1 MRTALLTGR
10 YNVIDVDRASE
21 ALKIAEPIDLLIVDF
36 YLPDLR
42 GHQLAADLVKKHP
55 SLPVIII
62 SGREMDIAQIREIA
76 IFGGQILYKPFG
88 MQALLKVVQ
97 DVLSESSS

>member
-1 MRTALLTGR
+1 
-10 YNVIDVDRASE
+10 
-21 ALKIAEPIDLLIVDF
+21 
-36 YLPDLR
+36 
-42 GHQLAADLVKKHP
+42 
-55 SLPVIII
+55 
-62 SGREMDIAQIREIA
+62 MDIAQIREIA